1 MRPPQWSTWVPS
13 TANVVAERKR
23 FLLRLDQAT
32 YDALERWAGDELRS
46 VNGQIEFALLEALR
60 QAGRIP
66 RRSAS
71 RPEAK
76 PPADPD

>member
-1 MRPPQWSTWVPS
+1 M
-13 TANVVAERKR
+13 AERKR

-60 QAGRIP
+60 QAGRLP

-71 RPEAK
+71 PPARK
-76 PPADPD
+76 PPADAE